1 MINYVSHFASCFG
14 QIWTEA
20 RGIPSPFTKWN
31 SASYT
36 INWIQIRTLIDFI
49 WLLKYPKKH
58 LESRGKLLLLHVIP
72 WITRYRNVCLQ
83 RYKKSF
89 LWFNQDRSEVSSF
102 SILTSDLCSE
112 HTFLFCYRNCH
123 HGLKWHTTVEQNRFS
138 VHTNT
143 IIHGRSL
150 FPGSSCEPLLP
161 PLAISTNKHLFPR
174 SVQNRSRKHTIISKN
189 WNRFLLN

>member
-1 MINYVSHFASCFG
+1 MFRILHLASVRFGQKREEYVSFYKMEFS
-14 QIWTEA
+14 QLY
-20 RGIPSPFTKWN
+20 N
-31 SASYT
+31 
-36 INWIQIRTLIDFI
+36 
-49 WLLKYPKKH
+49 
-58 LESRGKLLLLHVIP
+58 KLNP
-72 WITRYRNVCLQ
+72 NCLQ

-89 LWFNQDRSEVSSF
+89 LWFNQDRSEVSSS